1 MLDKEKAETFG
12 SVLNSGFEI
21 GGASGFG
28 AEAVSTFFEVS
39 VPGTVVWGVSVF
51 GVLTSTIEYPPFL

>member
-12 SVLNSGFEI
+12 SVLNSGF
-21 GGASGFG
+21 G
-28 AEAVSTFFEVS
+28 AEAVSSFFEVS